1 MPSAKHGEPKSPAAS
16 HAFNLP
22 AQVGGR
28 FAAALFNRSPK
39 KDTITLQWSALN
51 ATHTASF
58 AVRDIWAAK
67 QMGSFAGSYAAQ
79 VPSRATVYL
88 TLTPSSV
95 PAAVVES

>member
-1 MPSAKHGEPKSPAAS
+1 MFHPSVE
-16 HAFNLP
+16 
-22 AQVGGR
+22 R
-28 FAAALFNRSPK
+28 RRALS
-39 KDTITLQWSALN
+39 
-51 ATHTASF
+51 TACGSSF

-67 QMGSFAGSYAAQ
+67 QMGSFAGSYSAE